1 MSTEANQDPPQNSA
15 KLELLKSDNANW
27 NLILKHWAESLCYS
41 CQEVLS
47 YGNVAFDSRSKWP
60 ITERHINESPDGDW
74 AACRSCEM
82 IELTASIGCYFCRG
96 VMKTAILRDLWVD
109 EDEPGYAV
117 SYDGIE
123 NCETCLKILY
133 LNTSNIAVFKATRR
147 YYEVASSAGIIM
159 ITEESE
165 SSSGVG
171 IMHD

>member
-1 MSTEANQDPPQNSA
+1 
-15 KLELLKSDNANW
+15 
-27 NLILKHWAESLCYS
+27 
-41 CQEVLS
+41 
-47 YGNVAFDSRSKWP
+47 
-60 ITERHINESPDGDW
+60 
-74 AACRSCEM
+74 M